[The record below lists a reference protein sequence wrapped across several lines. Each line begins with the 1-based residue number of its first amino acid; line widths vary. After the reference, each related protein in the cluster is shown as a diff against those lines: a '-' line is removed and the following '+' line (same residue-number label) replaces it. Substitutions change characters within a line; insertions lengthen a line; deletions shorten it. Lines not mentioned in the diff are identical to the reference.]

1 MSDAHCHE
9 AQLNDLESEWRLLHE
24 AALIAER
31 EYRIVAQRLRAEAD
45 RFEIVKERFEIA
57 EILEARSLAK
67 LESLRKQRGIT
78 PICAS
83 SAKTAIVA
91 DIGEDNTR
99 N

>member
-1 MSDAHCHE
+1 MNDAHCHE
-9 AQLNDLESEWRLLHE
+9 TQLNDLESEWRLLRE

-45 RFEIVKERFEIA
+45 LFEIVKERFEIA

-67 LESLRKQRGIT
+67 LESYRKQRGIIT

-83 SAKTAIVA
+83 S
-91 DIGEDNTR
+91 
-99 N
+99 